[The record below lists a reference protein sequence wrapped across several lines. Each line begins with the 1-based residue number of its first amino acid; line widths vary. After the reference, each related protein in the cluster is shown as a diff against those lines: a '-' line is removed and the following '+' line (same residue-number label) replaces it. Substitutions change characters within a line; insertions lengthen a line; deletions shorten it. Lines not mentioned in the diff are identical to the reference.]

1 MIPRVEEGYRLRERH
16 HRRSLA
22 TEPWLGRTDIRWGG
36 AAPGRDQ
43 SQRLET
49 RVARIYRSERDVDLS
64 ERECTGQ
71 VRPES
76 SLKVSMAGGPG
87 NSPRVLMALLILRGE
102 RSCINNSSFFR
113 SLYHSLCTGVVVVE
127 EPKADWALGTFFTGR
142 EDTHLCRLTIEYQG
156 EMMGTESSVSISLWT
171 IHLLS
176 RFQRRGT
183 ERFEERHL
191 AKYP

>member
-22 TEPWLGRTDIRWGG
+22 TEPWLGRTDIQWGG

-76 SLKVSMAGGPG
+76 LLKVSMAGGPG

-102 RSCINNSSFFR
+102 RSCINSSSFFR

-127 EPKADWALGTFFTGR
+127 EPKADWTSATYFILYR
-142 EDTHLCRLTIEYQG
+142 E
-156 EMMGTESSVSISLWT
+156 
-171 IHLLS
+171 S
-176 RFQRRGT
+176 RYSPLPLDHRVPR
-183 ERFEERHL
+183 
-191 AKYP
+191 